1 MYKSVTRSLAWGSLE
16 SRRGREA
23 ANPEVMFNKVGDCI
37 AGGTAVSDLLEPNI
51 KKKVLVR
58 VFHRGHPEG
67 VKSGRHFSAG
77 ESLEQ
82 RPETVVC

>member
-1 MYKSVTRSLAWGSLE
+1 MACGSLE

-23 ANPEVMFNKVGDCI
+23 ANPEAMFNKVGDCI
-37 AGGTAVSDLLEPNI
+37 AGGAAVSDLLECND
-51 KKKVLVR
+51 KKKVLLR
-58 VFHRGHPEG
+58 VLRRGHPEG
-67 VKSGRHFSAG
+67 VKSRRHFLAG

>member
-1 MYKSVTRSLAWGSLE
+1 MTRSLACGSLE

-23 ANPEVMFNKVGDCI
+23 ANPEAMIDKVGDCI
-37 AGGTAVSDLLEPNI
+37 AGGAAVSDVLEQNV
-51 KKKVLVR
+51 KKKVLLR

-67 VKSGRHFSAG
+67 VKSGRHFSAA

-82 RPETVVC
+82 RPETVVR